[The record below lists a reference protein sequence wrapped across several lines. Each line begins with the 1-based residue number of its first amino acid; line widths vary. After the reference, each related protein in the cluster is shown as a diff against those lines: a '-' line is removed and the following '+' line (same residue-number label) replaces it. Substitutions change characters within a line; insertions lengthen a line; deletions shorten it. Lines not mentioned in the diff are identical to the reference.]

1 MSKKV
6 SVITTTFQDLKHLE
20 AVADGIKKQ
29 DYDNIEYIIVDG
41 ASGDGTVE
49 FLKNLE
55 RECKARPNLAL
66 KWISEPDRGIY
77 DAINKGIDMATGDV
91 IGFMFD
97 RFAAPDVLTRM
108 MEIMDREGTDGVHG
122 DLVYVDESGKAV
134 RRWVMGN
141 KKTIRDGWMP
151 AHPTLYLK
159 KEVYET
165 YGRYKTD
172 YRIAADYEFMVRILR
187 DGTLRLS
194 YLPQVLV
201 YMFYGGTSSGG
212 LRSYIASFRESERA
226 LKENHVPHPFGI
238 CMKRTFKVLAQFVR
252 AALGLREKE

>member
-20 AVADGIKKQ
+20 AVVDGIKKQ

-41 ASGDGTVE
+41 ASKDGTVE
-49 FLKNLE
+49 FLRELE
-55 RECKARPNLAL
+55 RECEGRPGLEL
-66 KWISEPDRGIY
+66 KWISEPDHGIY

-91 IGFMFD
+91 IGVMFD
-97 RFAAPDVLTRM
+97 RFAASDVLSRM
-108 MEIMDREGTDGVHG
+108 MQIMDREGTDGVHG
-122 DLVYVDESGKAV
+122 DLDYVDESGKAV

-141 KKTIRDGWMP
+141 EKTIRDGWMP

-159 KEVYET
+159 KEVYEK

-172 YRIAADYEFMVRILR
+172 YRIAADYEFMVRILQ
-187 DGTLRLS
+187 DGTVRLS
-194 YLPQVLV
+194 YIPEVLV

-212 LRSYIASFRESERA
+212 LGSYIASFRESERA
-226 LKENHVPHPFGI
+226 LKENHVPHPFRI
-238 CMKRTFKVLAQFVR
+238 CTKRTIKVLVQFVR
-252 AALGLREKE
+252 AALGLKEKE